1 MESEIVTI
9 EFFKL
14 EPDVTIPTRGSTT
27 AAGWDLRCI
36 EDAKLKHREVTLIRT
51 GLALAIPD
59 GWEGQLRCRSGLAK
73 KGMMV
78 SNGIGTIDSDYRG
91 EIMILAT
98 WVGPDEEYVIN
109 KGERIAQILIKKVPD
124 VEFKEVTSLEELGNT
139 ERGSGGFGSTG
150 IR

>member
-1 MESEIVTI
+1 MESDGVTV

-14 EPDVTIPTRGSTT
+14 DSEATVPSQGTNTS
-27 AAGWDLRCI
+27 AGWDLRCI
-36 EDAKLKHREVTLIRT
+36 EDAILKHREVTMIRT
-51 GLALAIPD
+51 GLALAIPE

-98 WVGPDEEYVIN
+98 WIGPNSEYVIN
-109 KGERIAQILIKKVPD
+109 KGERIAQILIKKVPNI
-124 VEFKEVTSLEELGNT
+124 EFKEVGSIDELGNT

-150 IR
+150 IK

>member
-1 MESEIVTI
+1 MESDGVTV

-14 EPDVTIPTRGSTT
+14 DSEATVPSRGTNT

-36 EDAKLKHREVTLIRT
+36 EDAILRHREVTMIRT
-51 GLALAIPD
+51 GLALAIPE

-98 WVGPDEEYVIN
+98 WVGPDSEYVIN
-109 KGERIAQILIKKVPD
+109 KGERIAQILIKKVP
-124 VEFKEVTSLEELGNT
+124 EVKFQEVGSIDELGNT